1 MQATADMYGS
11 YYCFQFMEFV
21 ASVKINARGEG
32 DGPKLGDVKLEG

>member
-1 MQATADMYGS
+1 
-11 YYCFQFMEFV
+11 MEFV